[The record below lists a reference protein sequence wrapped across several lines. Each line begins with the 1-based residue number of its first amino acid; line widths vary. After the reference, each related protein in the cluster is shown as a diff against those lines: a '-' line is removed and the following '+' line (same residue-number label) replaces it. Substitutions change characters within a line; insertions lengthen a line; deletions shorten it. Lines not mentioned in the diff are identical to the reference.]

1 MARLLLIVDDDA
13 ASRHAMDV
21 FFRRSGFRT
30 RLAGDGLEA
39 LGQAAAETPD
49 LIILDLAMPRLDGL
63 TFLRALR
70 EVPSLAGVPV
80 LVTSSR
86 SDVEAARGA
95 AALGVVGYLVKTGY
109 TLKDLL
115 VTVRRHVGAEATPAP
130 HV

>member
-13 ASRHAMDV
+13 ASRNAMDV
-21 FFRRSGFRT
+21 FFRRAGFRT
-30 RLAGDGLEA
+30 RLASDGLEA

-63 TFLRALR
+63 TFLRTLR
-70 EVPSLAGVPV
+70 GVPSLAAVPV

-95 AALGVVGYLVKTGY
+95 AALGVVAYMVKTGY

-115 VTVRRHVGAEATPAP
+115 VTVRRHVGDEAAR
-130 HV
+130 V